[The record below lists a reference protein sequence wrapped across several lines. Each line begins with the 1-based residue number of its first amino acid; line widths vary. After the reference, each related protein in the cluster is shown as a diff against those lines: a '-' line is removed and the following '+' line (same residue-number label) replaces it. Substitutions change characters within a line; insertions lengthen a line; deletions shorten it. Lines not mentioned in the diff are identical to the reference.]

1 MLVKEFYVKKY
12 PTDELGQ
19 DIDPTI
25 TFEDLYNRMK
35 NGEDFY
41 DIVDVSD
48 SVIRE
53 RIFEKLAEINNVS
66 YDDIYNLWL
75 YGDDEEIFESKQ
87 TLNEGLKLVDAKES
101 LAKYLNVGLDNLEY
115 IPGRD
120 YGFEFRVIPRKEI
133 DLEEQKLNEEELLE
147 ERVYLVCDEDAA
159 FKVCKQDI
167 LNSYDEMGLK
177 GFTDL
182 GADIIAESVNE
193 QEYIDTLENLKE
205 YWTEEDGDYP
215 IEEDDIYTSPLE
227 SFKEYYN
234 GEWKESF
241 DSIIGSS
248 LIDWD
253 EVTERFI
260 DEDGRGHFIS
270 TFDGKEIDLNDD
282 LLAYR
287 LD

>member
-1 MLVKEFYVKKY
+1 MLVKEFYVEKY

-75 YGDDEEIFESKQ
+75 YGNDEEIFESKQ
-87 TLNEGLKLVDAKES
+87 TLNEGLKLVDAKEA
-101 LAKYLNVGLDNLEY
+101 LAKYLNVGLDSLEY
-115 IPGRD
+115 VPGRD

-193 QEYIDTLENLKE
+193 QEYTDTLENLKE
-205 YWTEEDGDYP
+205 YWTEEDGDFP

-227 SFKEYYN
+227 SFKEYYD
-234 GEWKESF
+234 GVWKESF
-241 DSIIGSS
+241 DSVIGSS
-248 LIDWD
+248 LVDWD

-270 TFDGKEIDLNDD
+270 TFDGEEIELNDD